1 MKFSLILAT
10 LGRDKEV
17 EMYLESLRKQ
27 TYKNFELIIVDQN
40 KEDFI
45 EKKYEKLKNEM
56 DIKYIRSDKKG
67 LSISRNIGLKYVT
80 GDIIAFPDD
89 DCEYPENILYNVNEF
104 FKNNTDINVMTCKS
118 KDQSTGEDS
127 NGKWLDIKT
136 LVDTN
141 NVLKAGISYTI
152 FIKQDKV
159 EDVTFD
165 EKLGVGAYFG
175 SGEESDMVLNLL
187 HNPKYKALYTPDYC
201 VYHPNKEENVDRSY
215 NYALG
220 LGALIKKEITV
231 RNNKS
236 YILKGILDI
245 VCKPIV
251 GMALGI
257 VTFNRKKYKL
267 YKNRFLGRVKGFIQY
282 K

>member
-17 EMYLESLRKQ
+17 EMYLESLRNQ

-45 EKKYEKLKNEM
+45 QQKYEKLKNEVE
-56 DIKYIRSDKKG
+56 IKYIKSDRKG
-67 LSISRNIGLKYVT
+67 LSISRNIGLQYVT

-89 DCEYPENILYNVNEF
+89 DCEYPENILYDVNEF
-104 FKNNTDINVMTCKS
+104 FKNNQDINVMTCKS
-118 KDQSTGEDS
+118 KDKLTGGDS
-127 NGKWLDIKT
+127 NGKWLDSKT

-159 EDVTFD
+159 SDVIFD
-165 EKLGVGAYFG
+165 ERLGVGAYFG

-220 LGALIKKEITV
+220 LGALIKKEIKF
-231 RNNKS
+231 RNNKK
-236 YILKGILDI
+236 YMLKAVVDI
-245 VCKPIV
+245 ICKPIV
-251 GMALGI
+251 GMGLGI
-257 VTFNRKKYKL
+257 VTFNSRTFKL

-282 K
+282 